1 MPHVSRKMLAGP
13 YARRKRARSDTARSA
28 MKHGTVRSVAA
39 AEVPAFH
46 AALKSL
52 ALADSGNIH
61 KLADLEAIH
70 QYAVAGLGFV
80 LRIFNAKF
88 AKVSQ
93 WSNASLFEMA
103 GQCLVHTLRLDEFHQ
118 SQLHRVVSVFVFG
131 PSLNHHARTGLEDSA
146 RNRGA
151 VFGKDLGHPQV
162 YSQYSVDGH
171 FARSFLCVLFRARSL
186 PPCSRP
192 KALISTS
199 TPGGKSSFI
208 SASTVSGVG

>member
-52 ALADSGNIH
+52 ALADSRYIH
-61 KLADLEAIH
+61 KLADLEAI
-70 QYAVAGLGFV
+70 YEDAVAGLCFV
-80 LRIFNAKF
+80 LRIVDAKF

-93 WSNASLFEMA
+93 RSHAGLFEMA
-103 GQCLVHTLRLDEFHQ
+103 GQSLIHALRLDEFHQ

-131 PSLNHHARTGLEDSA
+131 PSLNHNARASLQHGA
-146 RNRGA
+146 RNRSA
-151 VFGKDLGHPQV
+151 VFSEDLRHP
-162 YSQYSVDGH
+162 
-171 FARSFLCVLFRARSL
+171 
-186 PPCSRP
+186 
-192 KALISTS
+192 
-199 TPGGKSSFI
+199 
-208 SASTVSGVG
+208 